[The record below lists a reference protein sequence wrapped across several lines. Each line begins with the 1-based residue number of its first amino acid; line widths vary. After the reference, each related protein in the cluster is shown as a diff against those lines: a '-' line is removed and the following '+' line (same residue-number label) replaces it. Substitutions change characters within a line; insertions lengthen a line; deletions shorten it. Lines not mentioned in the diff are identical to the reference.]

1 MKVFLFFLSIIL
13 CSGTSFYVGS
23 FLFPQAERSLGQE
36 TDGKLNQLISSLSN
50 ELSGE
55 QDSFKILEQE
65 LSNNQ
70 AMIKS
75 LKKQKEDEVKKVGTL
90 TKSLKDLSYEMKKR
104 KSEKSEKMERY
115 ETQIAVL
122 INDIK
127 SFEQDRLDQKK
138 QIEAIQVAHI
148 REQKEWVNDT
158 RRQVL
163 KADALGY
170 KRGLD
175 EMRAKYY
182 GGLIKR

>member
-13 CSGTSFYVGS
+13 CSGISFLVGS
-23 FLFPQAERSLGQE
+23 FLFPQAERRLGQE

-90 TKSLKDLSYEMKKR
+90 TKSLKDLSYEMKKL
-104 KSEKSEKMERY
+104 KSEKRGKMEKY

-127 SFEQDRLDQKK
+127 SFEQDRL
-138 QIEAIQVAHI
+138 
-148 REQKEWVNDT
+148 
-158 RRQVL
+158 
-163 KADALGY
+163 
-170 KRGLD
+170 
-175 EMRAKYY
+175 
-182 GGLIKR
+182 